1 MYFPKDKVL
10 GQSGK
15 IVETGPVIV
24 QSDPFVS
31 SKEGLDIRGTI
42 RVWVL

>member
-15 IVETGPVIV
+15 IVE
-24 QSDPFVS
+24 SDPFVS